1 MYKLCGD
8 VTIQLSIKCAG
19 QLAKADSSNGK
30 KYNFRSLTSMPGILA
45 AYKYPKLMI
54 ILVIPLSPVQLYAWT
69 IDRMAFDGKAFDQ
82 VVFCLV

>member
-1 MYKLCGD
+1 MYKLGGD
-8 VTIQLSIKCAG
+8 VLNQLSIKCAG

-30 KYNFRSLTSMPGILA
+30 KYNFRSLTSMPGILT
-45 AYKYPKLMI
+45 AYEYHIVMI

-69 IDRMAFDGKAFDQ
+69 VDQMAFDGKAFDQ